1 MNISVLEMTPPKSLT
16 NTHCH
21 EDCFVFIFLEWE
33 VCPQLHFTISIILR
47 ATLHRITPKKPFV
60 HTDGLLFLSFSK
72 KS

>member
-33 VCPQLHFTISIILR
+33 VCPQLHFPISITLR